1 MFSTTTT
8 TTTTD
13 RVDESIEL
21 AELFGD
27 SLSQRVNANSTL
39 PTPILPPTAHT
50 QSYAFNYRLPNVRI
64 KLSSTKKLAVVPD
77 EKKTWFSYVIEYASV
92 ESLALLLEFLIA
104 AK

>member
-27 SLSQRVNANSTL
+27 SLSQRVNANATL

-50 QSYAFNYRLPNVRI
+50 QSYVFNYRLPNVRI